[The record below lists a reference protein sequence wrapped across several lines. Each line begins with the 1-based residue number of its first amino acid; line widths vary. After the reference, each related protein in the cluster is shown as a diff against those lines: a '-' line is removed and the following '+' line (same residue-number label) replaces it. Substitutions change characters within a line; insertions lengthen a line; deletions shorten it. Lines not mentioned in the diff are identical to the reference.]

1 MEKAGEDGAEGENK
15 PAKKPRR
22 SKHQTPAAL
31 TSDDLKDDS
40 LKTMFLKTMKA
51 VDTMTFDAVKEH
63 LGASFTNAGARNGQL
78 CIYWSRTAGGVKY
91 LGDAAKPQVGYFCYS
106 TTAPYNARMAAGY
119 LSPSLLVSWSI

>member
-1 MEKAGEDGAEGENK
+1 
-15 PAKKPRR
+15 
-22 SKHQTPAAL
+22 
-31 TSDDLKDDS
+31 
-40 LKTMFLKTMKA
+40 MFLKTMKA

-119 LSPSLLVSWSI
+119 LSASLLVSWSI